1 MAGCKSMPLHCIRT
15 ADLLRIRNRCAHIL
29 MGHCACAQV
38 AVDKGLF
45 RMAPTPKAGP
55 CLNTILQTALE
66 IAEGLAFLHSCCV
79 VHCDLSAGALV
90 LMPQCSACCTPVGST
105 RQICKPLA
113 FL

>member
-1 MAGCKSMPLHCIRT
+1 MFTQL
-15 ADLLRIRNRCAHIL
+15 
-29 MGHCACAQV
+29 

-45 RMAPTPKAGP
+45 RTAPTPKAPP

-79 VHCDLSAGALV
+79 VHCDLSAGALI
-90 LMPQCSACCTPVGST
+90 LLSPCCACSTPVNDT
-105 RQICKPLA
+105 QQIRKPWP

>member
-1 MAGCKSMPLHCIRT
+1 MF
-15 ADLLRIRNRCAHIL
+15 
-29 MGHCACAQV
+29 AQV

-79 VHCDLSAGALV
+79 VHCDLSAGAPV
-90 LMPQCSACCTPVGST
+90 LLSQCSACSTPVSVPVRFASHGPFCDVQSVHGAVGAAGST
-105 RQICKPLA
+105 CCSLRQLSCSSIPCML
-113 FL
+113 

>member
-1 MAGCKSMPLHCIRT
+1 M
-15 ADLLRIRNRCAHIL
+15 
-29 MGHCACAQV
+29 CAQV

-90 LMPQCSACCTPVGST
+90 LMSQCSACCTPVGST
-105 RQICKPLA
+105 RQICKP
-113 FL
+113 